1 MLSLKI
7 AIRFLKT
14 GGSQNLLIIIGIAV
28 AISIQVFV
36 GLLIDSLQRT
46 LVTRTIG
53 NSPLITIISST
64 DVSTIRDWENM
75 ILEIKNVDDIKVLA
89 ASATANA
96 FIESGSRNLP
106 VIVRGFNFD
115 DVDNIYDFR
124 NSLYKGRPYESPR
137 EVLIGRELQKKIE
150 MDIGDRLALK
160 TLDGKESS
168 FIISGFYDLG
178 VASINESWILANL
191 ETTQNVFNFGNRITS
206 IEATVNDIFA
216 ADTTAHKIEELLDNN
231 DIEVQNW
238 KEQNEELL
246 SGLEGQRISSLVI
259 QVVIIASVVIA
270 ISSVL
275 AITVLQKSRE
285 IGILKAMGIKDSAA
299 SLIFIYEG
307 FLVGLL
313 GATLGIILGLGL
325 LYGFNTSTTSAEGVA
340 IVDLYIDYNFI
351 RSSWLIGLAAST
363 FAGILPARKSLKLSP
378 VEVIREG

>member
-14 GGSQNLLIIIGIAV
+14 GGAQNLLIVIGIAV

-53 NSPLITIISST
+53 NSPLITIVSST
-64 DVSTIRDWENM
+64 DVNTIRDWENM
-75 ILEIKNVDDIKVLA
+75 ILEIKSVDDVKVLA

-96 FIESGSRNLP
+96 FIEDGSRNLP

-124 NSLYKGRPYESPR
+124 GSLYEGRKYESPR
-137 EVLIGRELQKKIE
+137 EVLIGRDLREDLEVDIE
-150 MDIGDRLALK
+150 DSLVVK
-160 TLDGKESS
+160 TPDGKKSS
-168 FIISGFYDLG
+168 FVISGFYDLG
-178 VASINESWILANL
+178 VASINKSWILANL
-191 ETTQNVFNFGNRITS
+191 ETTQRVFNFSNRITS
-206 IEATVNDIFA
+206 IEATVNDVFA
-216 ADTTAHKIEELLDNN
+216 ADKTAREIEKRLDND

-275 AITVLQKSRE
+275 AITVLQKSKE

-325 LYGFNTSTTSAEGVA
+325 LCGFNASTTSAEGVA

-351 RSSWLIGLAAST
+351 LNSWLIGLAAST
-363 FAGILPARKSLKLSP
+363 FAGILPARKSLKLNP

>member
-7 AIRFLKT
+7 AVRFLKT
-14 GGSQNLLIIIGIAV
+14 GGTQNVLIIVGIAI
-28 AISIQVFV
+28 AISIQIFV
-36 GLLIDSLQRT
+36 GLLIDSLQKT
-46 LVTRTIG
+46 LVDRTIG
-53 NSPLITIISST
+53 NSPHITILSST
-64 DVSTIRDWENM
+64 DVSTIRDWGSMVRKME
-75 ILEIKNVDDIKVLA
+75 EIDQIKKA
-89 ASATANA
+89 AVSATSNA
-96 FIESGSRNLP
+96 FIEDGTRNLP

-115 DVDNIYDFR
+115 NADSIYDISG
-124 NSLYKGRPYESPR
+124 SLYEGRPYQSAR
-137 EVLIGRELQKKIE
+137 EVLIGKDLREDVGV
-150 MDIGDRLALK
+150 DIGDRLLVK
-160 TLDGKESS
+160 TPDGKESN

-191 ETTQNVFNFGNRITS
+191 ETTQRIFNFSNRITS
-206 IEATVNDIFA
+206 IEATVNDVFA
-216 ADTTAHKIEELLDNN
+216 ADTTAREIEQLLDND

-246 SGLEGQRISSLVI
+246 SGLEGQRISSIVI
-259 QVVIIASVVIA
+259 QAVIIASVVIA

-275 AITVLQKSRE
+275 AITVLQKSKE
-285 IGILKAMGIKDSAA
+285 IGILKAMGIKDLAA

-325 LYGFNTSTTSAEGVA
+325 LYGFNASTTSPEGAA
-340 IVDLYIDYNFI
+340 IVDLYIEYNFI
-351 RSSWLIGLAAST
+351 LTSWLIGLAAST